1 VLVVLALR
9 ARDDPRVVVE
19 EQAAG
24 GRRPLVDRRDHGARH
39 SASVPSMQLDPA
51 YRDEAWARFER
62 DAFDVVVIGGGVTG
76 AGAALDAATRGLS
89 VALVEAR
96 DWASGTSSRS
106 SKLFHGGLRYLEQ
119 LEFGLV
125 REALRER
132 ELMCTRLAPHLVK
145 PVPFLYPLTHRL
157 WERPY
162 VAAGLALYDTL
173 GGHSS
178 LPAQKQLS
186 RRAALRVFPGLRD
199 DALVGAVRYYD
210 AQADDARHTLTV
222 VRTAARYGAVVRSS
236 TQAVDFARES
246 DRVVGVGVRDT
257 EDGREATIRAGV
269 VLNCT
274 GVWTDDIQAMSGGR
288 GRFQV
293 RASKGVHVVVRRE
306 KIAGDAG
313 LILRTATSV
322 LFVIPWKNH
331 WLIGTTDTDWNLDLA
346 HPAATRA
353 DIDYLLDRVNTV
365 LVAPLTHR
373 DIEGVY
379 AGLRP
384 LLAGESEETSA
395 LSREHAVARVV
406 PGLVS
411 IAGGKYTTYRVMAAG
426 AVDAAAEDLLTRV
439 APSCTDRVP
448 LVGADGF
455 FAMQNQVEALAGEYG
470 LHPYRVRHLLDRYG
484 SLIDE
489 VLEPGLADAALL
501 RTVPG
506 APDYLLAEIRYAV
519 THEGALHL
527 EDVLTRRTRI
537 SIEYP
542 HRGVDSARDAANLMA
557 ALLGWPAARATS
569 EVEYYIA
576 RVQAERSS
584 QARDED
590 EAADAVRSA
599 APEVRPALLSPRP
612 GNRSGSR

>member
-1 VLVVLALR
+1 MLHLDLGDD
-9 ARDDPRVVVE
+9 ARGGVE
-19 EQAAG
+19 EDAT
-24 GRRPLVDRRDHGARH
+24 RRRRALVDGSYDCGHC
-39 SASVPSMQLDPA
+39 ASVPSMRLDSA
-51 YRDEAWARFER
+51 YRDATWARLER

-132 ELMCTRLAPHLVK
+132 ELMMTRIAPHLVK

-162 VAAGLALYDTL
+162 VASGLALYDTI

-178 LPAQKQLS
+178 VPGQKQLS
-186 RRAALRVFPGLRD
+186 RRAALRMFPSLRD

-236 TQAVDFARES
+236 TQAVGFERES
-246 DRVVGVGVRDT
+246 DRVVAVVVRDT
-257 EDGREATIRAGV
+257 EDGREQSVRAGV

-274 GVWTDDIQAMSGGR
+274 GVWTDEIQALSGGA

-293 RASKGVHVVVRRE
+293 RASKGVHVLVPRA
-306 KIAGDAG
+306 KITGDAG
-313 LILRTATSV
+313 LILRTPTSV
-322 LFVIPWKNH
+322 LFVIPWKHH

-346 HPAATRA
+346 HPAATRS
-353 DIDYLLDRVNTV
+353 DIDYLLDTVNSV
-365 LVAPLTHR
+365 LVTPLTHD

-411 IAGGKYTTYRVMAAG
+411 IAGGKYTTYRVMAAD
-426 AVDAAAEDLLTRV
+426 AVDAGAKELLKLV

-448 LVGADGF
+448 LLGADGY
-455 FAMQNQVEALAGEYG
+455 FAMQNQAEALAAQYG
-470 LHPYRVRHLLDRYG
+470 LHPYRVRHVLDRYG
-484 SLIDE
+484 SMIAD
-489 VLEPGLADAALL
+489 VLDPGLADRGLL
-501 RTVPG
+501 ETVPG
-506 APDYLLAEIRYAV
+506 APDYLMAEIRYAV

-527 EDVLTRRTRI
+527 DDVLTRRTRI

-542 HRGVDSARDAANLMA
+542 HRGVESAPAVAELIGAVLGWSARQ
-557 ALLGWPAARATS
+557 RATEIS
-569 EVEYYIA
+569 TYNA
-576 RVQAERSS
+576 RVDAERAS
-584 QARDED
+584 QARFDD
-590 EAADAVRSA
+590 AAADAVRTA
-599 APEVRPALLSPRP
+599 APEVRGALSPVA
-612 GNRSGSR
+612 GSRSRSL

>member
-1 VLVVLALR
+1 LDGHYREAAWHRLAG
-9 ARDDPRVVVE
+9 D
-19 EQAAG
+19 Q
-24 GRRPLVDRRDHGARH
+24 
-39 SASVPSMQLDPA
+39 
-51 YRDEAWARFER
+51 
-62 DAFDVVVIGGGVTG
+62 FDIVVIGGGVTG

-132 ELMCTRLAPHLVK
+132 ELMTTRIAPHLVK

-162 VAAGLALYDTL
+162 VAAGLLLYDTM

-178 LPAQKQLS
+178 LPGQKHLS
-186 RRAALRVFPGLRD
+186 RRAALRVFPGLRP
-199 DALVGAVRYYD
+199 DALAGAVRYYD

-236 TQAVDFARES
+236 TQAVGFARES
-246 DRVVGVGVRDT
+246 DRVVGVEVRDA
-257 EDGREATIRAGV
+257 EDGRTTTVRAGS

-274 GVWTDDIQAMSGGR
+274 GVWTDEIQAMSGAR

-293 RASKGVHVVVRRE
+293 RASKGVHILVSRAR
-306 KIAGDAG
+306 ITGDAG
-313 LILRTATSV
+313 LILRTPSSV

-353 DIDYLLDRVNTV
+353 DIDYLLEHVNRV
-365 LVAPLTHR
+365 LVTPLVHE

-406 PGLVS
+406 PGLIS
-411 IAGGKYTTYRVMAAG
+411 IAGGKYTTYRVMAAD
-426 AVDAAAEDLLTRV
+426 AVDAGAQDLPHRV
-439 APSCTDRVP
+439 PDSCTDRVP
-448 LVGADGF
+448 LLGADGF
-455 FAMQNQVEALAGEYG
+455 FAMENQLGSLAAEYG
-470 LHPYRVRHLLDRYG
+470 LHPYRVRHVLDRYG
-484 SLIDE
+484 SMIRD
-489 VLEPGLADAALL
+489 VLQPGLDEPGLLQ
-501 RTVPG
+501 TVPG
-506 APDYLLAEIRYAV
+506 APDYLMAEIRYAV

-527 EDVLTRRTRI
+527 DDVLTRRTRI
-537 SIEYP
+537 SIETP
-542 HRGVDSARDAANLMA
+542 HRGVDSARAVAAAMRGE
-557 ALLGWPAARATS
+557 LGWTQDTEDR
-569 EVEYYIA
+569 EVDTYCA
-576 RVQAERSS
+576 RVRAERES
-584 QARDED
+584 QAHPDD
-590 EAADAVRSA
+590 AAADAVRTA
-599 APEVRPALLSPRP
+599 APEARAFLTAAVP
-612 GNRSGSR
+612 